1 MITINW
7 IKVGIWTAVVVASA
21 TAVFLAYQHYNGLV
35 EAKASLTGQVSA
47 LTADVA
53 REKARADAFERSI
66 DKWDEAAGIQRDAL
80 TQFTQA
86 QREASQYQRGLKDV
100 LSQHDLG
107 MLAKRKPGLIEN
119 RINAGTDRTLRLL
132 ESASEGA
139 AFGGNPAASAPGTA
153 GSPARKD

>member
-7 IKVGIWTAVVVASA
+7 VKVGIWAAVVAASA

-35 EAKASLTGQVSA
+35 EAKASLTGQVST

-66 DKWDEAAGIQRDAL
+66 DKWDEAAETQREAL
-80 TQFTQA
+80 TQFTKA
-86 QREASQYQRGLKDV
+86 QREASQYQRELKDV

-107 MLAKRKPGLIEN
+107 ALAKRKPGLIEN
-119 RINAGTDRTLRLL
+119 RVNAGSARAMRLL

-139 AFGGNPAASAPGTA
+139 TSDGGQAAPGTGAA
-153 GSPARKD
+153 GPATR